1 MVDLDENCVKH
12 NEWDE
17 SGANAAVNAA
27 LDIWLIIIPAFAI
40 RKLHM
45 KISKKLSLAA
55 IFATGFL

>member
-1 MVDLDENCVKH
+1 MIDLDENCVKH

-27 LDIWLIIIPAFAI
+27 LDIWLIIPAVAI